1 MSTFSKGPQFRPPPC
16 QSMQYG
22 DFSQT
27 NIDCVPPHQLPS
39 LSAAWIGLARPI
51 VPDIRGGFRMQ
62 LAEDRQTTIRDFT
75 EAVRRRFTMQCD
87 TESSHCVC
95 VYPVDILHRQRIS
108 QKRTCLEHDGEIG
121 ITCFGN
127 VFAFGWTGV
136 LASSCLC

>member
-1 MSTFSKGPQFRPPPC
+1 MNYTLDNEHISKGPQFRHPLS

-62 LAEDRQTTIRDFT
+62 LAEDR
-75 EAVRRRFTMQCD
+75 
-87 TESSHCVC
+87 
-95 VYPVDILHRQRIS
+95 
-108 QKRTCLEHDGEIG
+108 
-121 ITCFGN
+121 
-127 VFAFGWTGV
+127 
-136 LASSCLC
+136 